1 MRHVASRSLVGRAA
15 EMAVLEAAFAAAGDG
30 EASVVLVGGEAGV
43 GKTRL
48 VAEMAARA
56 RAAGA
61 LVAVGACVEL
71 TAGTAPYLA
80 ATDAL
85 RDLSRGLGDRAW
97 ERIVAGAP
105 PELAALLPGA
115 SAAAGAVRA
124 DDASRARLFGQVHD
138 LVTDVVARA
147 PLLVILED
155 VHWADR
161 STLDLAGFLARAL
174 QTERATLVATYRTDE
189 VARRP
194 ALRNWLAELGRVD
207 RVQRVELAP
216 FSAGEVTD
224 LLAAILGSAPD
235 PSTAAAIAHRSGG
248 NAFLAEEL
256 LAAGGDDET
265 AGLPASVRDVLHA
278 RIAALSPVAEEVVR
292 AASAAGARVDD
303 ELLAAV
309 LPVPPEDL
317 GAALR
322 EAVAHHLL
330 TPDARDGRLSF
341 RHELVRE
348 AAYATLL
355 PGERRRLHA
364 ACARVLTERPELG
377 GDIPATAAA
386 VAGHWQAA
394 GEARNA
400 LGASVRAAEAAEG
413 VHALAEASA
422 LYEQALALWARGAGR
437 RGRRRC
443 QPARRARPRCPG
455 GAARRA
461 TRSRAVAL
469 LDEALDARRPGA
481 RAGPHRRAAL
491 APRVV
496 LVGRGQRRPGD
507 VRAPHGRAA
516 PDPRRPAV
524 GRARAGGHRPRVHG
538 DAQRPARRDAHD
550 GRGGGRARPSA
561 SATGGWRASRSTSS
575 GAHSACSARATRRS
589 SGCARRSRSRATPAG
604 PRRSG
609 ART

>member
-1 MRHVASRSLVGRAA
+1 M
-15 EMAVLEAAFAAAGDG
+15 
-30 EASVVLVGGEAGV
+30 
-43 GKTRL
+43 
-48 VAEMAARA
+48 
-56 RAAGA
+56 
-61 LVAVGACVEL
+61 
-71 TAGTAPYLA
+71 
-80 ATDAL
+80 
-85 RDLSRGLGDRAW
+85 
-97 ERIVAGAP
+97 
-105 PELAALLPGA
+105 
-115 SAAAGAVRA
+115 
-124 DDASRARLFGQVHD
+124 
-138 LVTDVVARA
+138 
-147 PLLVILED
+147 
-155 VHWADR
+155 
-161 STLDLAGFLARAL
+161 
-174 QTERATLVATYRTDE
+174 
-189 VARRP
+189 ARRP

-422 LYEQALALWARGAGR
+422 LYEQALALWREVPDAE
-437 RGRRRC
+437 
-443 QPARRARPRCPG
+443 
-455 GAARRA
+455 GAAGASRLDVLDRA
-461 TRSRAVAL
+461 AQVELHGGDGSRAVAL
-469 LDEALDARRPGA
+469 LDEALELADPAREPVRTGVLHSRRA
-481 RAGPHRRAAL
+481 WCSWAAGNAGPATYEHHTAAL
-491 APRVV
+491 RLIPA
-496 LVGRGQRRPGD
+496 
-507 VRAPHGRAA
+507 
-516 PDPRRPAV
+516 DPPSVELAQAV
-524 GRARAGGHRPRVHG
+524 TDLAYTEMLNG
-538 DAQRPARRDAHD
+538 RRDAT
-550 GRGGGRARPSA
+550 RTTAEEAVALARQV
-561 SATGGWRASRSTSS
+561 GD
-575 GAHSACSARATRRS
+575 RRLES
-589 SGCARRSRSRATPAG
+589 LALNVVGCALSVLGESDAAIERLREAVALARDAG
-604 PRRSG
+604 GPEEVG